1 MTSETYSQ
9 RLHDNIKEY
18 ARARQNSERRKPY
31 NLNVIDELHASENAH
46 TRILV
51 KLLQYRQDGKLPFLD
66 SFLHELPGWQED
78 FGTPKAY
85 CNIGY
90 IDGLVH
96 SQGKYSVI
104 IENKIHWAS
113 DQPQQLLRYYEEI
126 RGNKLDLGSVPENK
140 IWIVYLTS
148 NGLKE
153 VTEDSLPRDLR
164 ERLDERFV
172 PMNYRDHIIP
182 WLKREVLPFCP
193 LKETA
198 LISAVQQYIDHLEGA
213 FRTRESQHKMKTE
226 LEQTL
231 IRILGIAP
239 SVQGYELCSRLREN
253 MKEAKAFL
261 DDLSNLCGE
270 TEKNVALSP
279 FLQACQRCLD
289 ELYPEH
295 QFKTED
301 RIGGSFIQ
309 HCCAKWETNDIHLEW
324 HPITMENLVCD
335 PARKLRLVLHVEGK
349 TEKIVH
355 VKTELPKRGY
365 PALDRG
371 WVWFQA
377 DVPASEVPFAKMA
390 AQQQEEFIR
399 STFKNARGI
408 IETVDAIL
416 EELKSKQDAADSEE
430 GSIMN

>member
-1 MTSETYSQ
+1 MTSETYLQ

-85 CNIGY
+85 SNIGY

-104 IENKIHWAS
+104 IENKIHWAA

-126 RGNKLDLGSVPENK
+126 RYNQLDLGSVPENK

-172 PMNYRDHIIP
+172 PMNYCDHIIP
-182 WLKREVLPFCP
+182 WLKHEVLPFCP

-198 LISAVQQYIDHLEGA
+198 LISAVQQYIDHLEGE
-213 FRTRESQHKMKTE
+213 FRTRESEHKMKTE

-231 IRILGIAP
+231 VRILGID
-239 SVQGYELCSRLREN
+239 STVQGYELCRQLREN
-253 MKEAKAFL
+253 MEAAQAFL
-261 DDLSNLCGE
+261 NDVSSLCSK
-270 TEKNVALSP
+270 TEKDMALPP
-279 FLQACQRCLD
+279 FLQACQRSLD

-295 QFKTED
+295 QFKTEV
-301 RIGGSFIQ
+301 RIDLNFIK
-309 HCCAKWETNDIHLEW
+309 HCCDKWNTNDIHLEW
-324 HPITMENLVCD
+324 YPIKVENLLYHPV
-335 PARKLRLVLHVEGK
+335 RELKLVLHVEGK
-349 TEKIVH
+349 TDTIEH
-355 VKTELPKRGY
+355 VKKELRKRGY
-365 PALDRG
+365 QTLDSG
-371 WVWFQA
+371 STWFRA
-377 DVPASEVPFAKMA
+377 DVPASEVPFAKMT

-399 STFKNARGI
+399 NTFKNARVI
-408 IETVDAIL
+408 VDTVDAIL
-416 EELKSKQDAADSEE
+416 EEMNSKQDAVDSED
-430 GSIMN
+430 GSIRN